1 MTTTG
6 TVLII
11 DDHELVAAS
20 IAYLLCSRGL
30 DAYRAPVADLAT
42 ARQAA
47 SEHAPGVALLDL
59 ELGTTPDGTNLDGVE
74 LVGPLRAQ
82 GWTVLVV
89 TGTAELDRIAA
100 AVAAG
105 AANWVVKGA
114 NLAEL
119 VAATVALA
127 EGHGGLTRAERR
139 EMLERHRDTRR
150 TRGHGAERLARL
162 TAKER
167 EVLDRLT
174 AGASPREIA
183 RQTHTSE
190 HTVRAH
196 IRGILRKLEVGS
208 QGAATAVA
216 RQHTPPP
223 QSLPARRWRR
233 MRAGGGQCS
242 APGSGSDISGSA
254 V

>member
-1 MTTTG
+1 MTAAG

-20 IAYLLCSRGL
+20 LAYLLSSRGMDAHRVPVTDL
-30 DAYRAPVADLAT
+30 DT

-47 SEHAPGVALLDL
+47 LEYSPGVALLDL
-59 ELGTTPDGTNLDGVE
+59 ELGTGPDGVNLDGVE

-114 NLAEL
+114 NLPEL

-127 EGHGGLTRAERR
+127 EGRGGLTRSERS
-139 EMLERHRDTRR
+139 EMLQRHREARR
-150 TRGHGAERLARL
+150 SSGYDADRLARL
-162 TAKER
+162 TARER

-174 AGASPREIA
+174 AGATPREIA

-196 IRGILRKLEVGS
+196 IRGILSKLEVGS

-216 RQHTPPP
+216 RQHAPPP
-223 QSLPARRWRR
+223 QSLPARLWRR
-233 MRAGGGQCS
+233 MRAGNGRTPP
-242 APGSGSDISGSA
+242 PGADTPGPG